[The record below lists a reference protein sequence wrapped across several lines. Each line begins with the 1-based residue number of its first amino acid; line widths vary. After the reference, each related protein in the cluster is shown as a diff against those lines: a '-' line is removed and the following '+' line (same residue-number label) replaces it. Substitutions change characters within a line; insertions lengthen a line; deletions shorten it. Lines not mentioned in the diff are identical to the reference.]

1 VNVMVTG
8 GSGFLGRYFHQALL
22 DAGHSITILDLAPPA
37 WDAPGTRIVVGDVR
51 DPATVG
57 DALRGADAILHLA
70 AAHHDFGIARETYFS
85 VNEEGARVLCAAAE
99 ERDVRS
105 ICFFSTVAV
114 YGATPEPR
122 HEMAEPRPVSPYG
135 QSKLAAEQV
144 FRIWAE
150 ACPGRRCLVIRPT
163 VVFGPR
169 NFANMYSLV
178 RQVDSGFFVRVA
190 DGRNIKSLSYV
201 ENVVS
206 AALYLWN
213 RPGPAPFEVY
223 NYVDKPDLETRSLLA
238 RIYHSLGRRMPQWS
252 IPEPLAAAAA
262 WPFDIAARLTRRN
275 LAISSARIR
284 KMCAQ
289 TRFEADK
296 VRQTGFQPPVPLLE
310 GIERTVRWYQREG
323 RDGRGTAHLPPA
335 ILRASGRNGRT
346 RSGYDDE

>member
-1 VNVMVTG
+1 VNVLVTG

-22 DAGHSITILDLAPPA
+22 SAGHSITILDLAPPA
-37 WDAPGTRIVVGDVR
+37 WDPQGARVVVGDVR
-51 DPATVG
+51 SPDAVR
-57 DALRGADAILHLA
+57 DALQGAEAILHLA

-99 ERDVRS
+99 AQGLGS
-105 ICFFSTVAV
+105 ICFFSSVAV
-114 YGATPEPR
+114 YGAAPEPR
-122 HEMAEPRPVSPYG
+122 HEEAEPQPVSPYG

-144 FRIWAE
+144 FRSWAE
-150 ACPGRRCLVIRPT
+150 AGPGRRCVVIRPT

-178 RQVDSGFFVRVA
+178 RQVDSGFFFRVA
-190 DGRNIKSLSYV
+190 GGRNIKSLSYV
-201 ENVVS
+201 ENVVP

-213 RPGPAPFEVY
+213 RPAAAPFEVY

-238 RIYHSLGRRMPQWS
+238 RIYHALGRRMPEWS
-252 IPEPLAAAAA
+252 IPEAIAVAAS
-262 WPFDIAARLTRRN
+262 WPFDLAARVTGRN

-296 VRQTGFQPPVPLLE
+296 IRRVGFQAPVPLLE

-323 RDGRGTAHLPPA
+323 RDGRGTSHLPPA
-335 ILRASGRNGRT
+335 VLRATGRNGRS
-346 RSGYDDE
+346 RGGYDDE